1 MRVEIQTPLPPT
13 VNHYYRNAAVPV
25 RNATT
30 GKIGIVRKR
39 VLSDRAEAWMQGSA
53 LMEVFPGRRD
63 KDIHDVEKALELI
76 ESEGLFEMWSRITQT
91 IYFWPE
97 TFYRYQTYIKPSDR
111 RVEEANAAERRRTP
125 KNTAS
130 LSPSLSLSHTHSL
143 SQSRS
148 VPVETVDSVDNS
160 PKTLSKAVR

>member
-53 LMEVFPGRRD
+53 LMARCALRVAGWVIPEAGDKVVVEIRVAWPDNRCRD
-63 KDIHDVEKALELI
+63 MSNLHKAIADVLEGIAYVDDRYALLRDMDYRV
-76 ESEGLFEMWSRITQT
+76 SPRNPGLFLTVRP
-91 IYFWPE
+91 F
-97 TFYRYQTYIKPSDR
+97 
-111 RVEEANAAERRRTP
+111 AN
-125 KNTAS
+125 
-130 LSPSLSLSHTHSL
+130 
-143 SQSRS
+143 
-148 VPVETVDSVDNS
+148 D
-160 PKTLSKAVR
+160 